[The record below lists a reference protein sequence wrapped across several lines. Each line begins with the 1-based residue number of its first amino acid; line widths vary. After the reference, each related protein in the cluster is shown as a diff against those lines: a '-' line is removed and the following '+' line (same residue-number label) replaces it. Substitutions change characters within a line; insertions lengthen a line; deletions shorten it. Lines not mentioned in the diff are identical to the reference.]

1 MGAVRS
7 ATNQDTR
14 PAQGMNPLWFLRMSR
29 WARNPPSARK
39 VKLVI
44 AVLLLCLALYAIER
58 WIGWP
63 DALSPERLRIPNRV
77 SP

>member
-1 MGAVRS
+1 
-7 ATNQDTR
+7 
-14 PAQGMNPLWFLRMSR
+14 MNWMHFLRMSR

-39 VKLVI
+39 VKLVLAVI
-44 AVLLLCLALYAIER
+44 AVCLVLYGVER

-63 DALSPERLRIPNRV
+63 EALSVERVRAPMRV